1 MHQKC
6 NFETAATFNPSN
18 FKNENA
24 IYPKNHQSEG
34 QRQPV
39 KSKAKPSIDLPGD
52 KQEYQDD
59 RQPLLCL
66 DIKISINKTEQLMIF
81 ENDDIERVT
90 QQFALIHS
98 LPEHKREKLLAILK
112 KQVLQTAS
120 MQDGVLVTD

>member
-1 MHQKC
+1 
-6 NFETAATFNPSN
+6 
-18 FKNENA
+18 
-24 IYPKNHQSEG
+24 
-34 QRQPV
+34 
-39 KSKAKPSIDLPGD
+39 
-52 KQEYQDD
+52 
-59 RQPLLCL
+59 
-66 DIKISINKTEQLMIF
+66 MIF